1 MSKTGVDNPPEME
14 KLLAKYRGGNVPPL
28 AVKSGEKHDGLLSE
42 ELVEILRKGF
52 SAAYAIP
59 LCVSVISNNHG
70 GVKDRKQESES
81 PNPFIPRISKDLSY
95 QELKALLTSCGYIRS
110 LKRNSDLVKDAK
122 QEMKDDGRLSSGL
135 SLGFQPCEYCSA
147 KHWLPSSRENGKAR
161 AYMCYAGMIGIF
173 APVCVA
179 GETIAVLSTECRK
192 PKPGTIWPSGIVGQD
207 AYSSDAIESTKMTR
221 VDIWQEAWNRIQECG
236 RILGFNSGDFLKKV
250 TESVKMEPRVEVSPE
265 DLESLMIGLENAS
278 RHLSDLADKTYR
290 LEKESVIGWLRAEM
304 ASALSSADDFWN
316 RIRWCFE
323 NLAQL
328 VGVDYII
335 LLSRDKSQSG
345 TLNLQSQYGLSQESI
360 PALQYDWTG
369 SKTLVDD
376 FVSKINALEHI
387 QEIDLKQYRDL
398 PILGML
404 YDLYGRG
411 VSYPVLIAPT
421 TTMEGRLIFMVLG
434 RKEPQTIVEDR
445 DGLRSTGHS
454 AQEWLQED
462 DQQYMM
468 IIVRELAIIT
478 NVFYSMQRLQETVE
492 AQTNLMESVA
502 HDLRTPIQSIMIAAE
517 NLRECRVAPER
528 ASHTI
533 AGVVTQL
540 QRLNLLAQKAWMLER
555 IRLDKMIYND
565 AQTVNPHLI
574 FEECKEI
581 LTDMA
586 ERSSIDIF
594 IDPDVENWQAINLD
608 AEMFRLM
615 VLNLLHNAIKY
626 SFPNTHIKVG
636 GWQDSGGMGTTMT
649 FENEGI
655 AIHDEEKDR
664 IFERYFRSKDAV
676 QMEPAG
682 SGIGLALV
690 KEFVDHYKGII
701 NVKSTEVGFGKYL
714 NVFSLFLPGR

>member
-1 MSKTGVDNPPEME
+1 M
-14 KLLAKYRGGNVPPL
+14 
-28 AVKSGEKHDGLLSE
+28 
-42 ELVEILRKGF
+42 
-52 SAAYAIP
+52 
-59 LCVSVISNNHG
+59 
-70 GVKDRKQESES
+70 
-81 PNPFIPRISKDLSY
+81 
-95 QELKALLTSCGYIRS
+95 
-110 LKRNSDLVKDAK
+110 
-122 QEMKDDGRLSSGL
+122 
-135 SLGFQPCEYCSA
+135 CS
-147 KHWLPSSRENGKAR
+147 
-161 AYMCYAGMIGIF
+161 AGMISLS
-173 APVCVA
+173 APVHVA
-179 GETIAVLSTECRK
+179 GKTIAVLSTECRK
-192 PKPGTIWPSGIVGQD
+192 PKPGAIWPSGIVGQD
-207 AYSSDAIESTKMTR
+207 ACSSDAIEPTKRTK
-221 VDIWQEAWNRIQECG
+221 VDIWQEAWVRIQECG
-236 RILGFNSGDFLKKV
+236 KILGFKSEDFLKKV

-345 TLNLQSQYGLSQESI
+345 SLNLQSQYGLPQESI

-369 SKTLVDD
+369 SKSLVDD
-376 FVSKINALEHI
+376 FVGKINALEHI

-398 PILGML
+398 PILSML

-411 VSYPVLIAPT
+411 VNYPVLIVPT
-421 TTMEGRLIFMVLG
+421 TTMEGRLTFMVLG
-434 RKEPQTIVEDR
+434 RKEPQTIVEDC

-462 DQQYMM
+462 DQQYLM

-502 HDLRTPIQSIMIAAE
+502 HDLRTPIQNIMIAAE

-528 ASHTI
+528 ASRTI

-565 AQTVNPHLI
+565 AQMVDPHLI

-586 ERSSIDIF
+586 ERASIDIF
-594 IDPDVENWQAINLD
+594 IDPDVENWQAINVD

-626 SFPNTHIKVG
+626 SFPNVHIKVG
-636 GWQDSGGMGTTMT
+636 GWQDNGGMGTTMT

-676 QMEPAG
+676 KMEPAG

-690 KEFVDHYKGII
+690 KEFVDHYKGVI
-701 NVKSTEVGFGKYL
+701 NVKSTEIGFGRYL
-714 NVFSLFLPGR
+714 NVFSLFLPER